1 MPVLDCV
8 VVGFNEREFDIEVAE
23 ARASGE
29 ASVAFSDMRL
39 AYLEHDNRSL
49 RALDVINMLRTE
61 PVAGA
66 SGPLSNADFMWPVVL
81 ILRTA
86 LHRGGLSSD
95 HVNLIAREKRKLARL
110 LTTQSP
116 RAVAITTTL
125 YVSHEAIVEVT
136 RFVRRYNRKTRIIL
150 GGPYIANNFR
160 RLEPSRRV
168 ELYEYL
174 RADYYVTCAEGEAT
188 LVSLVG
194 ELASGDPH
202 MSTIPNLALR
212 DGDGFVETA
221 ARVEDNVVSTPV
233 DYDLFPPE
241 AFNAFL
247 SVRTAKSCPFSCS
260 FCAFPQQS
268 GAYTYLDVADVEREL
283 DKTAGLGVKTLSF
296 IDDTFNVPKNRFRD
310 LLRMMIA
317 DDYGFRWN
325 SFYRS
330 DHGDRETIE
339 LMARSGCEGVFLGV
353 ESGSDTIL
361 AMMNKRS
368 RQRHYRE
375 AIRALRDFDILSH
388 ASLIIGFPGETAATV
403 AETETFLVEAR
414 PDTFRSQVW
423 YADPGTPIWDRRD
436 EVGLVGIGFE
446 WSHWTMSS
454 TEAADVV
461 DDIMATTLG
470 SAWLPQA
477 GFEQWSLFY
486 LLRLGMPRPQLM
498 SFLHEF
504 RACLTAQMTSGSRS
518 IEPFRLERLRELSQF
533 GCASSEDATMSAKE
547 VNHA

>member
-1 MPVLDCV
+1 M

-23 ARASGE
+23 ARESGE
-29 ASVAFSDMRL
+29 ASVAFRDMRL
-39 AYLEHDNRSL
+39 AYLEHDNRSP

-66 SGPLSNADFMWPVVL
+66 SGPLSDADFMWPVVL

-110 LTTQSP
+110 LTTHSP

-150 GGPYIANNFR
+150 GGPYIANSFR

-174 RADYYVTCAEGEAT
+174 CADYYVTCAEGEAT

-202 MSTIPNLALR
+202 MSTIPDLALR

-241 AFNAFL
+241 ALNAFL

-283 DKTAGLGVKTLSF
+283 DKIVGLGVKTLSF
-296 IDDTFNVPKNRFRD
+296 IDDTFNVPKNRSAITARPSAPCETSTSCPTPRSSSASPGR
-310 LLRMMIA
+310 LLP
-317 DDYGFRWN
+317 
-325 SFYRS
+325 RS
-330 DHGDRETIE
+330 PRPRPSSSKRART
-339 LMARSGCEGVFLGV
+339 RSGRKSGTPTRERPSGTGGMR
-353 ESGSDTIL
+353 SGSW
-361 AMMNKRS
+361 
-368 RQRHYRE
+368 
-375 AIRALRDFDILSH
+375 
-388 ASLIIGFPGETAATV
+388 AAV
-403 AETETFLVEAR
+403 
-414 PDTFRSQVW
+414 
-423 YADPGTPIWDRRD
+423 
-436 EVGLVGIGFE
+436 
-446 WSHWTMSS
+446 SS
-454 TEAADVV
+454 G
-461 DDIMATTLG
+461 ATG
-470 SAWLPQA
+470 
-477 GFEQWSLFY
+477 
-486 LLRLGMPRPQLM
+486 R
-498 SFLHEF
+498 
-504 RACLTAQMTSGSRS
+504 
-518 IEPFRLERLRELSQF
+518 
-533 GCASSEDATMSAKE
+533 
-547 VNHA
+547 